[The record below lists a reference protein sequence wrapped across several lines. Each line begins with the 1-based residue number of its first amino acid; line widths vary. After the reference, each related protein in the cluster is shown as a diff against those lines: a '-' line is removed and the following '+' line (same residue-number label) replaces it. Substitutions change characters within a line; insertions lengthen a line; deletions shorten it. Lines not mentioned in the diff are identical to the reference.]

1 MTAAAQTRPIA
12 DLASIQGLVGED
24 IAAVNRTIRARLTSD
39 VVLVN
44 QIAEHIITG
53 GGKRMRPQIV
63 VLAARA
69 LRHDG
74 DVHIELAAIVEL
86 IHTATLLHDDVVDGS
101 ELRRGRRTA
110 NEMFGNEAAVLVGD
124 YLYSRAFQM
133 MVAVGDS
140 NVMRIMADTTNEIA
154 EGEVLQLLNRHNPDT
169 TEAAYLEVVYR
180 KTAKLFEAAAQLGAV
195 CANARPHEEEAMA
208 RYGRHLGTAY
218 QLIDDVLDYRGLAGE
233 TGKNVGDDLAEG
245 KPTLPL
251 IHAMRES
258 SQSDA
263 RILHDAIESSD
274 LDAIDAVIAAV
285 ESAGSIEYTEQ
296 LAANEVNLA
305 GEALD
310 AIPTSPCRDALAG
323 LAEFTIGRSY

>member
-1 MTAAAQTRPIA
+1 MKKKRWRATA
-12 DLASIQGLVGED
+12 
-24 IAAVNRTIRARLTSD
+24 
-39 VVLVN
+39 
-44 QIAEHIITG
+44 
-53 GGKRMRPQIV
+53 
-63 VLAARA
+63 
-69 LRHDG
+69 
-74 DVHIELAAIVEL
+74 
-86 IHTATLLHDDVVDGS
+86 
-101 ELRRGRRTA
+101 
-110 NEMFGNEAAVLVGD
+110 
-124 YLYSRAFQM
+124 
-133 MVAVGDS
+133 
-140 NVMRIMADTTNEIA
+140 
-154 EGEVLQLLNRHNPDT
+154 
-169 TEAAYLEVVYR
+169 
-180 KTAKLFEAAAQLGAV
+180 
-195 CANARPHEEEAMA
+195 
-208 RYGRHLGTAY
+208 RHLGTAY

-251 IHAMRES
+251 IHAMLES

-263 RILHDAIESSD
+263 RILHDAIETSG